1 MEVRAMEQNTSSN
14 EHAKIKIYEVQDL
27 RYWTQR
33 LKVSSDELVSAVRAV
48 GSDSELVQKYLRIH

>member
-1 MEVRAMEQNTSSN
+1 MEQNTSSN
-14 EHAKIKIYEVQDL
+14 EHTKIKIYEVQDL